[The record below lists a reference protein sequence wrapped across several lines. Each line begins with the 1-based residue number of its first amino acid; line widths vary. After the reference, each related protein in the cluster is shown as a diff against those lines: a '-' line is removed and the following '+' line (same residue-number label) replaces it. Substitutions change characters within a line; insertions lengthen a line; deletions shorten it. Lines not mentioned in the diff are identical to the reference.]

1 MNRTPHLPAPI
12 SVPTAGRM
20 LLLVLLLCV
29 CGSVSAESQ
38 AVQHLP
44 NLTIR
49 NFAQDKVGYIWIAT
63 DNGLCRYNGQTYYYY
78 QSEPDDPGSL
88 PANRVHDIRTDAEGT
103 LWIATAGGICI
114 YNPLYDN
121 FERLLTERGLHHIVC
136 NGWQVICSG
145 PAGMVLFDA
154 ASRKALLRKDSEYH
168 RPLVL
173 EADGQGFLWGGSAD
187 GRSIFK
193 YDRELEVCDSAILAR
208 PARFRCGCRDRQG
221 RIWFGTEQG
230 IVALDPATGRPATD
244 ARLLRCLAHAAGFN
258 VTVLTPADDGTVYI
272 GTQGDNLHAIDLSN
286 HTFDRNIVN
295 RFYKLNY
302 TSDFSCGFCD
312 REGNVWI
319 GTADRGYYVRFTY
332 KKNFTQMPR
341 LGKQTLGK
349 FINAITVGDNGTLWI
364 GSHYKGLLGYNN
376 REYAARWHTME
387 NSPLMQQLQSNG
399 ITALHYDSSDRLWV
413 NIDDRIAVCT
423 TEQVAIRSHTLLPER
438 LLVNRFCEDARQRV
452 WAVTRSGLALWEGT
466 RLQKIRFRDCDVQDV
481 ALLDDTTMLAA
492 VSGEGIR
499 AVDIRTLDARPCIET
514 SDSLI
519 ASALR
524 RPTCLY
530 CGKDGSL
537 WIGTRSGG
545 LLRYHPQQ
553 GFRSYTLR
561 DGFASNEI
569 AAVTQDPQGNTWVAT
584 SYGLALITASTERV
598 ITYFQTDRLQT
609 QQFYPHCSLNTMS
622 MIYFGG
628 NTGLAQF
635 APGRVI
641 PKITKSPVPLVL
653 TEIRINSVV
662 QHPAEGET
670 LTRTLNDTE
679 RIVLNHKQ
687 RNIDIGYEA
696 VTFLSPE
703 NVRYAYRLYG
713 GDIDEEWNYVEN
725 RRSANY
731 AHLPAGHYTFELK
744 AQNPDGFWNEEPR
757 RLEIVIKPSPLLTW
771 YAFLLYIAAA
781 GGAAWFANRLYLRRR
796 LQKMELQLARTELER
811 EKELTN
817 MKINFFTNISH
828 ELRTP
833 LSLIY
838 GPVNMLPGITDEK
851 RSREL
856 VNLINYNIQQ
866 LLKLIDQTLSLS
878 RIENDTLPLSVCR
891 QDIIP
896 YVSRLTDGFAC
907 LARDKQIDLRTTSD
921 PERRM
926 VVAVDVDKFSK
937 VLSNLVSNALK
948 YTPEGGH
955 VDVALTLT
963 ETLPEKLAG
972 AAPASRYLV
981 VSVTDDGIGMS
992 QEDVGRI
999 FERYKRLT
1007 QSERST
1013 IGTGIGLHYVKQLLL
1028 VHKGSIAAEVRPEG
1042 GMRFTFAIPVD
1053 ETLYDLAG
1061 EPAVAAE
1068 FIDGMT
1074 VTDAREIL
1082 PGSDLP
1088 GNSGGGNSGPR
1099 PKVVLVEDNPQLQRY
1114 CQSIFAPRFDVFTA
1128 DNGADGLDLINAE
1141 MPDVVITDVLMSKMD
1156 GYELC
1161 RRIKNDV
1168 QLSHIPVVILTAKV
1182 TDQDKIA
1189 GYQEGADVY
1198 MTKPFNPELLQT
1210 VVGNLLTSRSKL
1222 RDMILS
1228 ESGKSDAGTEAETV
1242 KLSAADRAFVDK
1254 LRGLIDSNI
1263 SDSTLNIN
1271 ALSGEMCMSR
1281 ASFFRKIKSLTG
1293 VTPNNFILIYRLNR
1307 AAEMIRS
1314 REYRLNEVSDLLGF
1328 SSQSHFSRCFKQ
1340 HFGITPKDYAA
1351 RGGA

>member
-1 MNRTPHLPAPI
+1 MNRNRPSAISAPA
-12 SVPTAGRM
+12 TGR
-20 LLLVLLLCV
+20 LLLLALLLCL
-29 CGSVSAESQ
+29 CGNLSADPQ

-49 NFAQDKVGYIWIAT
+49 SFAQDKVGYIWIAT

-78 QSEPDDPGSL
+78 QSEPDDPASL
-88 PANRVHDIRTDAEGT
+88 PANRVHDIRIDEEGT

-121 FERLLTERGLHHIVC
+121 FERLLTERGLHHITHSGSQIV
-136 NGWQVICSG
+136 CSG

-154 ASRKALLRKDSEYH
+154 ASRTVLARKDSPYH
-168 RPLVL
+168 RPQVL
-173 EADGQGFLWGGSAD
+173 EADLQGYFWGGSTD
-187 GRSIFK
+187 GQGIFK
-193 YDRELEVCDSAILAR
+193 YDRELNLCDSVVLAR
-208 PARFRCGCRDRQG
+208 PTLFRCGCRDQQG

-230 IVALDPATGRPATD
+230 IVALDPATGRPTTD
-244 ARLLRCLAHAAGFN
+244 ARLLRCLAHAAEYN
-258 VTVLTPADDGTVYI
+258 VTMLTPAPQSTVYI
-272 GTQGDNLHAIDLSN
+272 GTQGDNIHAIDLSN
-286 HTFDRNIVN
+286 HSFEHNVVG

-302 TSDFSCGFCD
+302 TSDFNCGFSD
-312 REGNVWI
+312 SEGNVWI
-319 GTADRGYYVRFTY
+319 GTADRGYSVRFVH
-332 KKNFTQMPR
+332 KKNFTQMGR
-341 LGKQTLGK
+341 LSKQTLGK
-349 FINAITVGDNGTLWI
+349 YINAITVEKNGTLWI

-376 REYAARWHTME
+376 RESAVRWHTTE
-387 NSPLMQQLQSNG
+387 NSPFMQQLESNG

-413 NIDDRIAVCT
+413 NIDDRIAICT
-423 TEQVAIRSHTLLPER
+423 TELVNIRSHTLLPDR
-438 LLVNRFCEDARQRV
+438 LLVNRFCEDARRRV
-452 WAVTRSGLALWEGT
+452 WAATRSGLVLWEGT
-466 RLQKIRFRDCDVQDV
+466 RMQEVGFNACDVQDV
-481 ALLDDTTMLAA
+481 AQLDDTTMLAA
-492 VSGEGIR
+492 VSGQGIY
-499 AVDIRTLDARPCIET
+499 AVDTRQFDARPYIVT
-514 SDSLI
+514 TDSMT
-519 ASALR
+519 ATALR

-530 CGKDGSL
+530 CSKDGSL

-553 GFRSYTLR
+553 GFRLYTLH

-569 AAVTQDPQGNTWVAT
+569 AGVTQDPQGNTWVAT
-584 SYGLALITASTERV
+584 SYGLSLITASTERV
-598 ITYFQTDRLQT
+598 TTYFQSDRLQT
-609 QQFYPHCSLNTMS
+609 QQFYPHCSLNTS
-622 MIYFGG
+622 TMIYFGG

-635 APGRVI
+635 APPRI
-641 PKITKSPVPLVL
+641 ISRIAKSPVPLVL
-653 TEIRINSVV
+653 TEIRINSIV
-662 QHPAEGET
+662 QHPAEGKV
-670 LTRTLNDTE
+670 LTKLLNDTE

-687 RNIDIGYEA
+687 RNIDINYEA

-703 NVRYAYRLYG
+703 NVSYAYRLHG

-771 YAFLLYIAAA
+771 YAFLFYIAAA

-796 LQKMELQLARTELER
+796 LQKMELELARTELER
-811 EKELTN
+811 EKELNN

-896 YVSRLTDGFAC
+896 YVNRLVDGFAC
-907 LARDKQIDLRTTSD
+907 LAREKNIDLRTTSV
-921 PERRM
+921 PPGRM
-926 VVAVDVDKFSK
+926 VVAVDADKFSK

-963 ETLPEKLAG
+963 DTLPEKLAG
-972 AAPASRYLV
+972 AAAASHYLV

-992 QEDVGRI
+992 QEDVGLI

-1007 QSERST
+1007 QSERNT
-1013 IGTGIGLHYVKQLLL
+1013 AGTGIGLHYVKQLLL
-1028 VHKGSIAAEVRPEG
+1028 VHKGSITAEVRPEG
-1042 GMRFTFAIPVD
+1042 GMCFTFAIPVD
-1053 ETLYDLAG
+1053 ESLYDLVG
-1061 EPAVAAE
+1061 EPTVSAE

-1074 VTDAREIL
+1074 AAAAQEIF
-1082 PGSDLP
+1082 PGDEL
-1088 GNSGGGNSGPR
+1088 SGKGGEHPEPR
-1099 PKVVLVEDNPQLQRY
+1099 PKIVLVEDNPQLQRY
-1114 CQSIFAPRFDVFTA
+1114 CRSIFAPQFDVFVA

-1161 RRIKNDV
+1161 RRIRNDV
-1168 QLSHIPVVILTAKV
+1168 VLSHIPVVILTAKV
-1182 TDQDKIA
+1182 TDQDKIM

-1210 VVGNLLTSRSKL
+1210 VVGNLLTTRSKL
-1222 RDMILS
+1222 REMILS
-1228 ESGKSDAGTEAETV
+1228 ESGKSSAEAETEEV

-1254 LRGLIDSNI
+1254 LRGLIDASI

-1271 ALSGEMCMSR
+1271 ALSSEMCMSR

-1293 VTPNNFILIYRLNR
+1293 VTPNSFILIYRLNR
-1307 AAEMIRS
+1307 AAGMIRS
-1314 REYRLNEVSDLLGF
+1314 REYRLNEVADLLGF

-1340 HFGITPKDYAA
+1340 HFGITPKDYAT
-1351 RGGA
+1351 RGGV